1 MYTPNNDVL
10 KLSKT
15 SETTTLDYLRPAS
28 FKFEISSLPRTA
40 YTCQVASIPDM
51 KIGNATQVAPALDIP
66 VIGDKLEFGQL
77 DIQFIVNEDMSNYI
91 EIHNWMLNICG
102 TELINYSL
110 DDFRKSANGFP
121 VASKSNGQYNSF
133 YADAALFIINSK
145 NNPIIKVN
153 FLDVIPISL
162 QSIPFDITNISQ
174 EPLLATATFKYRLYN
189 IEPLN

>member
-1 MYTPNNDVL
+1 MYILNDDIL

-15 SETTTLDYLRPAS
+15 SAVTTLDYLRPAS

-51 KIGNATQVAPALDIP
+51 KIGNAIQPTPALDIP
-66 VIGDKLEFGQL
+66 LIGDKLEFGEL
-77 DIQFIVNEDMSNYI
+77 NIQFIVNEDMSNYI
-91 EIHNWMLNICG
+91 EIHNWMLNIAG

-110 DDFRKSANGFP
+110 DDFRKSMTGFP
-121 VASKSNGQYNSF
+121 VAAKSDGQYQSL

-153 FLDVIPISL
+153 FLDVIPVSL
-162 QSIPFDITNISQ
+162 QSIPFDITNVSQ

-189 IEPLN
+189 IEPL